1 MVNDV
6 PFYDN
11 GAIRVTKVMFEVPGT
26 QFPIRNIGA
35 VNTITIPP
43 ERKGPIICVVV
54 GIFLI
59 AANGLGL
66 IGIIAGVLWWISQK
80 TLYVIQVISGG
91 STQRAYSS
99 HNLDEIREIH
109 LAVNSAIANLHQ

>member
-11 GAIRVTKVMFEVPGT
+11 GEIKVTKVMFQVPGT

-35 VNTITIPP
+35 VNTVSITP
-43 ERKGPIICVVV
+43 ERKGPIICIVV

-91 STQRAYSS
+91 ATQKAYASY
-99 HNLDEIREIH
+99 NADEIREIQS
-109 LAVNSAIANLHQ
+109 AVNSAIAHYS